1 MELVFQKIQK
11 WDILKPHN
19 FGKFALPKFGLR
31 AFVKFRFYRQIQST
45 KINRNCRNLK
55 ILSKFVK
62 IFNQI
67 FPFNLILNIC
77 TDFNSV
83 N

>member
-45 KINRNCRNLK
+45 KINWKCVYSKILLK
-55 ILSKFVK
+55 IA
-62 IFNQI
+62 
-67 FPFNLILNIC
+67 
-77 TDFNSV
+77 
-83 N
+83 